1 MLGYSCAIGQRTR
14 SWQISLQLK
23 DDNIAETVKDIV
35 DDKIYKSFGEDV
47 EHSWDI
53 LNLFL
58 TSTPKKPE
66 NQRRL
71 LEIYLKSFL
80 EETKTCYS
88 PPGH

>member
-1 MLGYSCAIGQRTR
+1 MEQYFSEDI
-14 SWQISLQLK
+14 K
-23 DDNIAETVKDIV
+23 DDKTEETVEDTV
-35 DDKIYKSFGEDV
+35 DDKIYESFGEDV